1 MKTSSKVRSF
11 FINGI
16 EYSVK
21 IENLQYIKELSE
33 ESNCFHC
40 IVNVKTQGKT
50 YSMRGYNRG
59 CGDETEILWNNDEAS
74 YSTNLEA
81 SSIYIDLGK
90 HLLGCSR
97 PPYSI
102 ASLVDEMVDECVR
115 VSKQKI

>member
-1 MKTSSKVRSF
+1 MKTSSRVRSF
-11 FINGI
+11 FIDGI

-40 IVNVKTQGKT
+40 IINIKTQGKN
-50 YSMRGYNRG
+50 YFMRGYNRG
-59 CGDETEILWNNDEAS
+59 CGDETKVMWNNNEAS

-81 SSIYIDLGK
+81 GSIYIDLGK
-90 HLLGCSR
+90 HLLSRSR

-102 ASLVDEMVDECVR
+102 ATLVDEMVDECVR
-115 VSKQKI
+115 VTKQKI

>member
-1 MKTSSKVRSF
+1 MKTSSRVRSF

-21 IENLQYIKELSE
+21 IEKLQYIKELSE
-33 ESNCFHC
+33 ESKCFHC

-59 CGDETEILWNNDEAS
+59 CGDETKVLWDNDEAS
-74 YSTNLEA
+74 YSTNIKA
-81 SSIYIDLGK
+81 YIVYIDLWMY
-90 HLLGCSR
+90 LLDCPH

-102 ASLVDEMVDECVR
+102 ASLVDEMVDECVKMT
-115 VSKQKI
+115 KQKI